1 MHERNGLKMIW
12 IGQSAAKPR
21 TGEGSTTIP
30 EGSRQELVTL
40 VEVVGPSYEG
50 EDIVYSYMKV

>member
-1 MHERNGLKMIW
+1 MRDGLKIIL

-30 EGSRQELVTL
+30 EGSRVKPVILSEAVS
-40 VEVVGPSYEG
+40 PSIEG
-50 EDIVYSYMKV
+50 EDIVCSHMKV